1 MSLVTRKVTKVQPRR
16 TKTRSNPSA
25 LQKVVTTETVNLGRR
40 AGRTVSRR
48 AARPAKRGR
57 GVSRRAVKLA
67 MARAGQ
73 GSTRWSEQAKALALA
88 ISLPCDHPNIRL
100 PTVDA
105 PRTSV
110 ITLRDQFTISSPN
123 AALPNWNS
131 GDLLFSIFG
140 HPSRLAMVGTIPSAS
155 YVYDMVFPSILPI
168 GTYGTIWEVSV
179 NLDILNTTALQG
191 QDVQPWPLSG
201 TMLISGPA
209 YHGSTMPIGSSRG
222 VPYLWVNPS
231 DTLLIS
237 TSAAPAT
244 TGALLFVLR
253 RWAGAD
259 AAPID
264 SVQVQLPLTNG
275 SITSLTVTPSSLFS
289 VSTGGHYA
297 VVFTDA
303 FYTSGINPAILGLTV
318 ALGGAAAI
326 GWQIVHMG
334 DLDPVNGDPLMGSDT
349 RMDGFSF
356 LATNTTSFLN
366 RQGTV
371 LAARMKTVEFS
382 SQTPATLARAAEK
395 YTGDADKGVYTYL
408 EFSSTRERFTI
419 VNPNRYP
426 VYPLDTD
433 DYYHLVQLTCPNV
446 STTTNTYTCSFDST
460 LEYKTESARY
470 VKDVS
475 PWKWD
480 ALIEAR
486 MLCNSTPIWFY
497 ENPLHWTSIISRIQ
511 RGVTAGYRAAK
522 TYGPRLLSAASVAY
536 PPASTGLA
544 AARMLLQ
551 SLP

>member
-1 MSLVTRKVTKVQPRR
+1 MSVVVSRTVKKIPSKKIVIRDNPNFLQPVVVQRGR
-16 TKTRSNPSA
+16 
-25 LQKVVTTETVNLGRR
+25 VGRR
-40 AGRTVSRR
+40 VSRK
-48 AARPAKRGR
+48 AAKPSRRGKA
-57 GVSRRAVKLA
+57 VSRRAVKLA
-67 MARAGQ
+67 MARSGQ
-73 GSTRWSEQAKALALA
+73 GSVRWSEQAKALALA
-88 ISLPCDHPNIRL
+88 ISLPCDHPNVRL

-110 ITLRDQFTISSPN
+110 ITLRDQFTISCPN
-123 AALPNWNS
+123 GQIPNWGN
-131 GDLLFSIFG
+131 GDLLFAVFG
-140 HPSRLAMVGTIPSAS
+140 HPSRLAMNGVIPSGS
-155 YVYDMVFPSILPI
+155 YVYNVLFPSLTSPGTSASLWPI
-168 GTYGTIWEVSV
+168 SV
-179 NLDILNTTALQG
+179 NLDPITPAALQG
-191 QDVQPWPLSG
+191 QDVQVWPASG
-201 TMLISGPA
+201 TLLASGPA
-209 YHGSTMPIGSSRG
+209 FHGSTMPLGASRN
-222 VPYLWVNPS
+222 VPYIWVNTG

-237 TSAAPAT
+237 TSNAPVF
-244 TGALLFVLR
+244 TGELYFVLR
-253 RWAGAD
+253 RWTGAD
-259 AAPID
+259 STPSD
-264 SVQVQLPLTNG
+264 SSNIQLTMTNG
-275 SITSLTVTPSSLFS
+275 SITSVLVTPSSLFS
-289 VSTGGHYA
+289 LATGGHYA

-303 FYTSGINPAILGLTV
+303 LYLSGTNPGIV
-318 ALGGAAAI
+318 NISVSLGGSNSA

-371 LAARMKTVEFS
+371 LAARMKTVEFCA
-382 SQTPATLARAAEK
+382 QTPATLARAAEK

-419 VNPNRYP
+419 VNPSRYP

-433 DYYHLVQLTCPNV
+433 DYYHLVQITCPNA
-446 STTTNTYTCSFDST
+446 SSNSNTYTCSYDST
-460 LEYKTESARY
+460 IEYKTESARY

-486 MLCNSTPIWFY
+486 MLCNSTPVWFY
-497 ENPLHWTSIISRIQ
+497 ENPIHWSSIITRIQ
-511 RGVTAGYRAAK
+511 RGARAGYRAAK
-522 TYGPRLLSAASVAY
+522 TYGPRLLSAASLAY